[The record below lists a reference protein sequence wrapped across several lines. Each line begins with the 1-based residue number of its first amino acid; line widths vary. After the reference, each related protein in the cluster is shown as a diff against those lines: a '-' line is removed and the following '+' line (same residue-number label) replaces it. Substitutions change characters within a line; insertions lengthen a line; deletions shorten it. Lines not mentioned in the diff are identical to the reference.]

1 VDDHEFSGLPR
12 TRGTSVEQQLEDVWK
27 ILEDITRMQEIL
39 AQKIGRVRE
48 ESNPAPPS
56 EWIVSRPETTDRM
69 HMSTPLVL
77 PGESELNPGTA
88 SWGMTIGHI
97 AQKDLS
103 NLASETDP
111 SQYRMSAVAVPPS
124 SPQHPRI
131 SDWSAPEEVAQALL
145 DLRNREYGGARQRG
159 TRSGVMTWRGTT
171 QQIGNIKER

>member
-1 VDDHEFSGLPR
+1 
-12 TRGTSVEQQLEDVWK
+12 VWK
-27 ILEDITRMQEIL
+27 ILEDITRMQVIL

-56 EWIVSRPETTDRM
+56 EWIVSRPETTDCM
-69 HMSTPLVL
+69 NMSTPLVL

-131 SDWSAPEEVAQALL
+131 SDRSAPEDVAQALL
-145 DLRNREYGGARQRG
+145 DLRNREYGVRDISLGNQNSCDG
-159 TRSGVMTWRGTT
+159 GSGVMLAMMMITT
-171 QQIGNIKER
+171 MMVCKMVITMTVD